1 MSSMQPMPQV
11 QPTAQANIAGGPN
24 VNTANDM
31 VQGNQ
36 MFVKQNPALA
46 AVGVASG
53 SQDTFN
59 TLAATSHMIEIANA
73 LDDHVAT
80 YNSSTWLNNALKD
93 TKDISSALIPNA
105 FEKMM
110 GGMNQ

>member
-1 MSSMQPMPQV
+1 MAITPM

-24 VNTANDM
+24 IQAANDM

-36 MFVKQNPALA
+36 MFVKQNPKLA
-46 AVGVASG
+46 SVGIASG

-59 TLAATSHMIEIANA
+59 TLAATSHMVAIAKA
-73 LDDHVAT
+73 LDDHIAT
-80 YNSSTWLNNALKD
+80 YNSGAWLNNALKD
-93 TKDISSALIPNA
+93 TKDIAQALIPNA
-105 FEKMM
+105 IEKMM